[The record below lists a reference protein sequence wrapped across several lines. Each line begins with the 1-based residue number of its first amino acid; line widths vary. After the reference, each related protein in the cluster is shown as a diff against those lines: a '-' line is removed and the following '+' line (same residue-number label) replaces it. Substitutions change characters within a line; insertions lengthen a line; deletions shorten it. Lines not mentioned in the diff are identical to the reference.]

1 METVKVK
8 SGTTFNCICQGCGGT
23 GVYKGSHEL
32 GGIAVV
38 CFYCNG
44 KGYYE
49 KTTDWYDM
57 YYRDVQTGNI
67 VTYAGDGKYELAEFK
82 NLKRRKDVKYV
93 VYESTLTADEDFY
106 FEQGYT
112 IAHVLPYKLFLKGF
126 LPIPMY
132 KYDCPAR
139 FAQHY
144 GGKGFVNGCSFN
156 DFTDCSKFGK
166 KECWNKYYK
175 TLSYTRRQNKLKS
188 IKHKHVDDDCFE

>member
-1 METVKVK
+1 
-8 SGTTFNCICQGCGGT
+8 
-23 GVYKGSHEL
+23 
-32 GGIAVV
+32 
-38 CFYCNG
+38 
-44 KGYYE
+44 
-49 KTTDWYDM
+49 M
-57 YYRDVQTGNI
+57 YYRDVETGNI

-82 NLKRRKDVKYV
+82 KLKRRKDVKYV
-93 VYESTLTADEDFY
+93 VYESTLTADEEFY

-188 IKHKHVDDDCFE
+188 VKHKHVDDDCFE